1 MGKKF
6 MIVKPK
12 PCCGKTGGVGRVFET
27 SGRKANASL
36 RCVYCGDAHLS
47 PSAILYS
54 EGGHPYSIDESR
66 IVWLPDED
74 EFKNETYDEELTV

>member
-12 PCCGKTGGVGRVFET
+12 PCCGDT
-27 SGRKANASL
+27 SGIGSTYEFSSYFHGISQCISCGRDTSSRYGERL
-36 RCVYCGDAHLS
+36 RIS
-47 PSAILYS
+47 PSMAV
-54 EGGHPYSIDESR
+54 HESR